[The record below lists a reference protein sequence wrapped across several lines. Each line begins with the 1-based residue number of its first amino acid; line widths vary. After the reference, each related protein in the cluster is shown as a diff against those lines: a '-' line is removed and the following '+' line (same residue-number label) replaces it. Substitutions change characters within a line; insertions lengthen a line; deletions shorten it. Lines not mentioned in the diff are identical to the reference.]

1 MDRYGTVGA
10 VIAAAGSSSRMG
22 GRDKLAEP
30 LDGIP
35 EILRTLAA
43 VEAVPEIREIVV
55 VTREDRV
62 EEYRRLLGQC
72 SRLRAVVP
80 GGSTRQESVRNGV
93 RALSPDCT
101 LAAIHDGARPLVTPE
116 VFARC
121 IEAARSCGAA
131 TAAVPVKDTIKL
143 ADEAGR
149 VLDTPDR
156 SALRAMQTPQA
167 FRVELIRKAHE
178 IARRDGFLGT
188 DDAAL
193 LEHAGMPVYLCEGS
207 RENLKLTTPTDLML
221 AGLILAARA
230 EKELIG

>member
-1 MDRYGTVGA
+1 MDRYRTVGA

-35 EILRTLAA
+35 VILRTLAA

-121 IEAARSCGAA
+121 IEAARNCGAA

-156 SALRAMQTPQA
+156 SRLWAVQTPQIFDRERYLRA
-167 FRVELIRKAHE
+167 AEEVE
-178 IARRDGFLGT
+178 RRGLSCT
-188 DDAAL
+188 DDCQLFEAMGWEVQL
-193 LEHAGMPVYLCEGS
+193 VMGDY
-207 RENLKLTTPTDLML
+207 RNLKLTTPEDF
-221 AGLILAARA
+221 LAAGA
-230 EKELIG
+230 YLEGIK

>member
-1 MDRYGTVGA
+1 MDRYRTVGA

-35 EILRTLAA
+35 VILRTLAA

-93 RALSPDCT
+93 RALLPDCT
-101 LAAIHDGARPLVTPE
+101 LAAIHDGAVRW
-116 VFARC
+116 
-121 IEAARSCGAA
+121 
-131 TAAVPVKDTIKL
+131 
-143 ADEAGR
+143 
-149 VLDTPDR
+149 
-156 SALRAMQTPQA
+156 
-167 FRVELIRKAHE
+167 
-178 IARRDGFLGT
+178 
-188 DDAAL
+188 
-193 LEHAGMPVYLCEGS
+193 
-207 RENLKLTTPTDLML
+207 
-221 AGLILAARA
+221 
-230 EKELIG
+230 

>member
-35 EILRTLAA
+35 VILRTLAA

-80 GGSTRQESVRNGV
+80 GGSARQESVRNGA

-156 SALRAMQTPQA
+156 SRLWAVQTPQIFDRERYLRA
-167 FRVELIRKAHE
+167 AEEAE
-178 IARRDGFLGT
+178 RRGLSCT
-188 DDAAL
+188 DDCQLFEAMGWEVQL
-193 LEHAGMPVYLCEGS
+193 VMGDY
-207 RENLKLTTPTDLML
+207 RNLKLTTPEDF
-221 AGLILAARA
+221 LAAGA
-230 EKELIG
+230 YLEGIK

>member
-1 MDRYGTVGA
+1 MDRYRTVGA

-35 EILRTLAA
+35 VILRTLAA

-72 SRLRAVVP
+72 SRLRAVVL
-80 GGSTRQESVRNGV
+80 GGSARQESVRNGV

-156 SALRAMQTPQA
+156 SRLWAVQTPQIFDRERYLRA
-167 FRVELIRKAHE
+167 AEEAE
-178 IARRDGFLGT
+178 RRGLSCT
-188 DDAAL
+188 DDCQLFEAMGWEVQL
-193 LEHAGMPVYLCEGS
+193 VMGDY
-207 RENLKLTTPTDLML
+207 RNLKLTTPEDF
-221 AGLILAARA
+221 LAAGA
-230 EKELIG
+230 YLEGIK

>member
-35 EILRTLAA
+35 VILRTLAA

-121 IEAARSCGAA
+121 IEAAWSCGAA

-156 SALRAMQTPQA
+156 SRLWAVQTPQIFDRERYLRA
-167 FRVELIRKAHE
+167 AEEAE
-178 IARRDGFLGT
+178 RRGLSCT
-188 DDAAL
+188 DDCQLFEAMGWEVQL
-193 LEHAGMPVYLCEGS
+193 VMGDY
-207 RENLKLTTPTDLML
+207 RNLKLTTPEDF
-221 AGLILAARA
+221 LAAGA
-230 EKELIG
+230 YLEGIK

>member
-22 GRDKLAEP
+22 GRDKLAEL

-35 EILRTLAA
+35 VILRTLAA

-143 ADEAGR
+143 ADEAGQ

-156 SALRAMQTPQA
+156 SRLWAVQTPQIFDRERYLRA
-167 FRVELIRKAHE
+167 AEEAE
-178 IARRDGFLGT
+178 RRGLSCT
-188 DDAAL
+188 DDCQLFEAMGWEVQL
-193 LEHAGMPVYLCEGS
+193 VMGDY
-207 RENLKLTTPTDLML
+207 RNLKLTTPEDF
-221 AGLILAARA
+221 LAAGA
-230 EKELIG
+230 YLEGIK

>member
-30 LDGIP
+30 LDGVP
-35 EILRTLAA
+35 VILRTLAA

-156 SALRAMQTPQA
+156 SRLWAVQTPQIFDRERYLRA
-167 FRVELIRKAHE
+167 AEEAE
-178 IARRDGFLGT
+178 RRGLSCT
-188 DDAAL
+188 DDCQLFEAMGWEVQL
-193 LEHAGMPVYLCEGS
+193 VMGDY
-207 RENLKLTTPTDLML
+207 RNLKLTTPEDF
-221 AGLILAARA
+221 LAAGA
-230 EKELIG
+230 YLEGIK

>member
-1 MDRYGTVGA
+1 MDRYRTVGA

-35 EILRTLAA
+35 VILRTLAA

-156 SALRAMQTPQA
+156 SRLWAVQTPQIFDRERYLRA
-167 FRVELIRKAHE
+167 AEEAE
-178 IARRDGFLGT
+178 RRGLSCT
-188 DDAAL
+188 DDCQLFEAMGWEVQL
-193 LEHAGMPVYLCEGS
+193 VMGDY
-207 RENLKLTTPTDLML
+207 RNLKLTTPEDF
-221 AGLILAARA
+221 LAAGA
-230 EKELIG
+230 FLEGIK

>member
-1 MDRYGTVGA
+1 MDRYRTVGV

-35 EILRTLAA
+35 VILRTLAA
-43 VEAVPEIREIVV
+43 VEAVSEIREFVV

-62 EEYRRLLGQC
+62 EEYCRLLGQC
-72 SRLRAVVP
+72 TRLRAVVP

-121 IEAARSCGAA
+121 IEAARSYGAA

-156 SALRAMQTPQA
+156 SRLWAVQTPQIFDRERYLRA
-167 FRVELIRKAHE
+167 AEEAE
-178 IARRDGFLGT
+178 RRGLSCT
-188 DDAAL
+188 DDCQLFEAMGWEVQL
-193 LEHAGMPVYLCEGS
+193 VMGDY
-207 RENLKLTTPTDLML
+207 RNLKLTTPEDF
-221 AGLILAARA
+221 LAAGA
-230 EKELIG
+230 YLEGIK

>member
-35 EILRTLAA
+35 VILRTLAA

-101 LAAIHDGARPLVTPE
+101 LTAIHDGARPLVTPE

-156 SALRAMQTPQA
+156 SRLWAVQTPQIFDRERYLRA
-167 FRVELIRKAHE
+167 AEEAE
-178 IARRDGFLGT
+178 RRGLSCT
-188 DDAAL
+188 DDCQLFEAMGWEVQL
-193 LEHAGMPVYLCEGS
+193 VMGDY
-207 RENLKLTTPTDLML
+207 RNLKLTTPEDF
-221 AGLILAARA
+221 LAAGA
-230 EKELIG
+230 YLEGIK

>member
-35 EILRTLAA
+35 VILRTLAA

-80 GGSTRQESVRNGV
+80 GDSTRQESVRNGV

-156 SALRAMQTPQA
+156 SRLWAVQTPQIFDRERYLRA
-167 FRVELIRKAHE
+167 AEEAE
-178 IARRDGFLGT
+178 RRGLSCT
-188 DDAAL
+188 DDCQLFEAMGWEVQL
-193 LEHAGMPVYLCEGS
+193 VMGDY
-207 RENLKLTTPTDLML
+207 RNLKLTTPEDF
-221 AGLILAARA
+221 LAAGA
-230 EKELIG
+230 YLEGIK

>member
-1 MDRYGTVGA
+1 MDRYRAVGA

-35 EILRTLAA
+35 VILRTLAA

-72 SRLRAVVP
+72 SRLRAVMP

-121 IEAARSCGAA
+121 IEAAQSCGAA

-156 SALRAMQTPQA
+156 SRLWAVQTPQIFDRERYLRA
-167 FRVELIRKAHE
+167 AEEAE
-178 IARRDGFLGT
+178 RRGLSCT
-188 DDAAL
+188 DDCQLFEAMGWEVQL
-193 LEHAGMPVYLCEGS
+193 VMGDY
-207 RENLKLTTPTDLML
+207 RNLKLTTPEDF
-221 AGLILAARA
+221 LAAGA
-230 EKELIG
+230 YLEGIK

>member
-35 EILRTLAA
+35 VILRTLAA

-143 ADEAGR
+143 ADEAER

-156 SALRAMQTPQA
+156 SRLWAVQTPQIFDRERYLRA
-167 FRVELIRKAHE
+167 AEEAE
-178 IARRDGFLGT
+178 RRGLSCT
-188 DDAAL
+188 DDCQLFEAMGWEVQL
-193 LEHAGMPVYLCEGS
+193 VMGDY
-207 RENLKLTTPTDLML
+207 RNLKLTTPEDF
-221 AGLILAARA
+221 LAAGA
-230 EKELIG
+230 YLEGIK

>member
-1 MDRYGTVGA
+1 MDRYRAVGA

-35 EILRTLAA
+35 VILRTLAA

-156 SALRAMQTPQA
+156 SRLWAVQTPQI
-167 FRVELIRKAHE
+167 FDRKRYLRAAE
-178 IARRDGFLGT
+178 EAERRGLSCT
-188 DDAAL
+188 DDCQLFEAMGWEVQL
-193 LEHAGMPVYLCEGS
+193 VMGDY
-207 RENLKLTTPTDLML
+207 RNLKLTTPEDF
-221 AGLILAARA
+221 LAAGA
-230 EKELIG
+230 YLEGIK

>member
-35 EILRTLAA
+35 VILRTLAA

-121 IEAARSCGAA
+121 IEAARSCGPA
-131 TAAVPVKDTIKL
+131 TAAGPVKDTIKL

-156 SALRAMQTPQA
+156 SRLWAVQTPQIFDRERYLRA
-167 FRVELIRKAHE
+167 AEEAE
-178 IARRDGFLGT
+178 RRGLSCT
-188 DDAAL
+188 DDCQLFEAMGWEVQL
-193 LEHAGMPVYLCEGS
+193 VMGDY
-207 RENLKLTTPTDLML
+207 RNLKLTTPEDF
-221 AGLILAARA
+221 LAAGA
-230 EKELIG
+230 YLEGIK

>member
-1 MDRYGTVGA
+1 MDRYRTVGA

-22 GRDKLAEP
+22 GRDKLAEL

-35 EILRTLAA
+35 VILRTLAA

-72 SRLRAVVP
+72 TRLRAVVP

-156 SALRAMQTPQA
+156 SRLWAVQTPQLFDRERDLRA
-167 FRVELIRKAHE
+167 AEEAE
-178 IARRDGFLGT
+178 RRGLSCT
-188 DDAAL
+188 DDCQLFEAMGWEVQL
-193 LEHAGMPVYLCEGS
+193 VMGDY
-207 RENLKLTTPTDLML
+207 RNLKLTTPEDF
-221 AGLILAARA
+221 LAAGA
-230 EKELIG
+230 YLEGIK

>member
-1 MDRYGTVGA
+1 MDRYRAVGA

-22 GRDKLAEP
+22 GRDKLAEL

-35 EILRTLAA
+35 VILRTLAA

-93 RALSPDCT
+93 RALSPDCM

-156 SALRAMQTPQA
+156 SRLWAVQTPQIFDRERYLRA
-167 FRVELIRKAHE
+167 AEEAE
-178 IARRDGFLGT
+178 RRGLSCT
-188 DDAAL
+188 DDCQLFEAMGWEVQL
-193 LEHAGMPVYLCEGS
+193 VMGDY
-207 RENLKLTTPTDLML
+207 RNLKLTTPEDF
-221 AGLILAARA
+221 LAAGA
-230 EKELIG
+230 YLEGIK

>member
-1 MDRYGTVGA
+1 MNQNEDRRRQHGP
-10 VIAAAGSSSRMG
+10 IQGSRSCDCGSN
-22 GRDKLAEP
+22 KLAEL

-35 EILRTLAA
+35 VILRTLAA

-93 RALSPDCT
+93 RTLSPDCT

-121 IEAARSCGAA
+121 IEAAQSCGAA

-156 SALRAMQTPQA
+156 SRLWAVQTPQIFDRERYLRA
-167 FRVELIRKAHE
+167 AEEAE
-178 IARRDGFLGT
+178 RRGLSCT
-188 DDAAL
+188 DDCQLFEAMGWEVQL
-193 LEHAGMPVYLCEGS
+193 VMGDY
-207 RENLKLTTPTDLML
+207 RNLKLTTPEDFHA
-221 AGLILAARA
+221 AGAYLEGI
-230 EKELIG
+230 K

>member
-35 EILRTLAA
+35 VILRTLAA

-93 RALSPDCT
+93 RALLPDCT

-121 IEAARSCGAA
+121 IEAARNCGAA

-156 SALRAMQTPQA
+156 SRLWAVQTPQIFDRERYLRA
-167 FRVELIRKAHE
+167 AEEAE
-178 IARRDGFLGT
+178 RRGLSCT
-188 DDAAL
+188 DDCQLFEAMGWEVQL
-193 LEHAGMPVYLCEGS
+193 VMGDY
-207 RENLKLTTPTDLML
+207 RNLKLTTPEDF
-221 AGLILAARA
+221 LAAGA
-230 EKELIG
+230 YLEGIK

>member
-35 EILRTLAA
+35 VILRTLAA

-121 IEAARSCGAA
+121 IEAARSCEAA

-156 SALRAMQTPQA
+156 SRLWAVQTPQIFDRERYLRA
-167 FRVELIRKAHE
+167 AEEAE
-178 IARRDGFLGT
+178 RRGLSCT
-188 DDAAL
+188 DDCQLFEAMGWEVQL
-193 LEHAGMPVYLCEGS
+193 VMGDY
-207 RENLKLTTPTDLML
+207 RNLKLTTPEDF
-221 AGLILAARA
+221 LAAGA
-230 EKELIG
+230 YLEGIK

>member
-1 MDRYGTVGA
+1 MDRYRAVGA

-35 EILRTLAA
+35 VILRTLAA

-121 IEAARSCGAA
+121 IEVARSCGAA

-156 SALRAMQTPQA
+156 SWLWAVQTPQIFDRERYLRA
-167 FRVELIRKAHE
+167 AEEAE
-178 IARRDGFLGT
+178 RRGLSCT
-188 DDAAL
+188 DDCQLFEAMGWEVQL
-193 LEHAGMPVYLCEGS
+193 VMGDY
-207 RENLKLTTPTDLML
+207 RNLKLTTPEDF
-221 AGLILAARA
+221 LAAGA
-230 EKELIG
+230 YLEGIK

>member
-35 EILRTLAA
+35 VILRTLAA

-72 SRLRAVVP
+72 TRLRAVVP

-156 SALRAMQTPQA
+156 SRLWAVQTPQIFDRERYLRA
-167 FRVELIRKAHE
+167 AEEAE
-178 IARRDGFLGT
+178 RRGLSCT
-188 DDAAL
+188 DDCQLFEAMGWEVQL
-193 LEHAGMPVYLCEGS
+193 VMGDY
-207 RENLKLTTPTDLML
+207 RNLKLTTPEDF
-221 AGLILAARA
+221 LAAGA
-230 EKELIG
+230 YLEGIK

>member
-1 MDRYGTVGA
+1 MDRYRAVGA

-35 EILRTLAA
+35 VILRTLAA

-156 SALRAMQTPQA
+156 SRLWAVQTPQIFDRERYLRA
-167 FRVELIRKAHE
+167 AEEAE
-178 IARRDGFLGT
+178 RRGLSCT
-188 DDAAL
+188 DDCQLFEAMGWEVQL
-193 LEHAGMPVYLCEGS
+193 VMGDY
-207 RENLKLTTPTDLML
+207 RNLKLTTPEDF
-221 AGLILAARA
+221 LAAGA
-230 EKELIG
+230 YLEGIK

>member
-1 MDRYGTVGA
+1 MDRYRTVGA

-35 EILRTLAA
+35 VILRTLAA

-80 GGSTRQESVRNGV
+80 GGSARQESVRNGV

-156 SALRAMQTPQA
+156 SRLWAVQTPQIFDRERYLRA
-167 FRVELIRKAHE
+167 AEEAE
-178 IARRDGFLGT
+178 RRGLSCT
-188 DDAAL
+188 DDCQLFEAMGWEVQL
-193 LEHAGMPVYLCEGS
+193 VMGDY
-207 RENLKLTTPTDLML
+207 RNLKLTTPEDF
-221 AGLILAARA
+221 LAAGA
-230 EKELIG
+230 YLEGIK

>member
-1 MDRYGTVGA
+1 MDRYRAVGA

-35 EILRTLAA
+35 VILRTLAA

-80 GGSTRQESVRNGV
+80 GGSTRQESARNGV

-156 SALRAMQTPQA
+156 SRLWAVQTPQIFDRERYLRA
-167 FRVELIRKAHE
+167 AEEAE
-178 IARRDGFLGT
+178 RRGLSCT
-188 DDAAL
+188 DDCQLFEAMGWEVQL
-193 LEHAGMPVYLCEGS
+193 VMGDY
-207 RENLKLTTPTDLML
+207 RNLKLTTPEDF
-221 AGLILAARA
+221 LAAGA
-230 EKELIG
+230 YLEGIK

>member
-1 MDRYGTVGA
+1 MDRYGMVGA

-35 EILRTLAA
+35 VILRTLAA

-156 SALRAMQTPQA
+156 SRLWAVQTPQIFDRERYLRA
-167 FRVELIRKAHE
+167 AEEAE
-178 IARRDGFLGT
+178 RRGLSCT
-188 DDAAL
+188 DDCQLFEAMGWEVQL
-193 LEHAGMPVYLCEGS
+193 VMGNY
-207 RENLKLTTPTDLML
+207 RNLKLTTPEDF
-221 AGLILAARA
+221 LAAGA
-230 EKELIG
+230 YLEGIK

>member
-35 EILRTLAA
+35 VILRTLAA
-43 VEAVPEIREIVV
+43 VEAIPEIREIVV

-156 SALRAMQTPQA
+156 SRLWAVQTPQIFDRERYLRA
-167 FRVELIRKAHE
+167 AEEAE
-178 IARRDGFLGT
+178 RRGLSCT
-188 DDAAL
+188 DDCQLFEAMGWEVQL
-193 LEHAGMPVYLCEGS
+193 VMGDY
-207 RENLKLTTPTDLML
+207 RNLKLTTPEDF
-221 AGLILAARA
+221 LAAGA
-230 EKELIG
+230 YLEGIK

>member
-35 EILRTLAA
+35 VILRTLAA

-156 SALRAMQTPQA
+156 SRLWAVQTPQIFDRERYLRA
-167 FRVELIRKAHE
+167 AEEAE
-178 IARRDGFLGT
+178 RRGLSCT
-188 DDAAL
+188 DDCQLFEAMGWEVQL
-193 LEHAGMPVYLCEGS
+193 VMGDY
-207 RENLKLTTPTDLML
+207 RNLKLTTPEDF
-221 AGLILAARA
+221 LAAGAYR
-230 EKELIG
+230 EGIK

>member
-1 MDRYGTVGA
+1 MDRYRTVGA

-35 EILRTLAA
+35 VILRTLAA

-93 RALSPDCT
+93 RALSPDCM

-156 SALRAMQTPQA
+156 SRLWAVQTPQIFDRERYLRA
-167 FRVELIRKAHE
+167 AEEAE
-178 IARRDGFLGT
+178 RRGLSCT
-188 DDAAL
+188 DDCQLFEAMGWEVQL
-193 LEHAGMPVYLCEGS
+193 VMGDY
-207 RENLKLTTPTDLML
+207 RNLKLTTPEDF
-221 AGLILAARA
+221 LAAGA
-230 EKELIG
+230 YLEGIK

>member
-35 EILRTLAA
+35 VILRTLAA

-116 VFARC
+116 VFAQC
-121 IEAARSCGAA
+121 IEAARNCGAA

-156 SALRAMQTPQA
+156 SRLWAVQTPQIFDRERYLRA
-167 FRVELIRKAHE
+167 AEEAE
-178 IARRDGFLGT
+178 RRGLSCT
-188 DDAAL
+188 DDCQLFEAMGWEVQL
-193 LEHAGMPVYLCEGS
+193 VMGDY
-207 RENLKLTTPTDLML
+207 RNLKLTTPEDF
-221 AGLILAARA
+221 LAAGA
-230 EKELIG
+230 YLEGIK

>member
-1 MDRYGTVGA
+1 MDRYRTVGA

-35 EILRTLAA
+35 VILRTLAA

-62 EEYRRLLGQC
+62 EEYRRLLGQR

-156 SALRAMQTPQA
+156 SRLWAVQTPQIFDRERYLRA
-167 FRVELIRKAHE
+167 AEEAE
-178 IARRDGFLGT
+178 RRGLSCT
-188 DDAAL
+188 DDCQLFEAMGWEVQL
-193 LEHAGMPVYLCEGS
+193 VMGDY
-207 RENLKLTTPTDLML
+207 RNLKLTTPEDF
-221 AGLILAARA
+221 LAAGA
-230 EKELIG
+230 YLEGIK

>member
-35 EILRTLAA
+35 VILRTLAA

-131 TAAVPVKDTIKL
+131 PAAVPVKDTIKL

-156 SALRAMQTPQA
+156 SRLWAVQTPQIFDRERYLRA
-167 FRVELIRKAHE
+167 AEEAE
-178 IARRDGFLGT
+178 RRGLSCT
-188 DDAAL
+188 DDCQLFEAMGWEVQL
-193 LEHAGMPVYLCEGS
+193 VMGDY
-207 RENLKLTTPTDLML
+207 RNLKLTTPEDF
-221 AGLILAARA
+221 LAAGA
-230 EKELIG
+230 YLEGIK

>member
-35 EILRTLAA
+35 VILRTLAA

-93 RALSPDCT
+93 RALSLDCT

-156 SALRAMQTPQA
+156 SRLWAVQTPQIFDRERYLRA
-167 FRVELIRKAHE
+167 AEEAE
-178 IARRDGFLGT
+178 RRGLSCT
-188 DDAAL
+188 DDCQLFEAMGWEVQL
-193 LEHAGMPVYLCEGS
+193 VMGDY
-207 RENLKLTTPTDLML
+207 RNLKLTTPEDF
-221 AGLILAARA
+221 LAAGA
-230 EKELIG
+230 YLEGIK

>member
-35 EILRTLAA
+35 VILRTLAA

-72 SRLRAVVP
+72 SRLRAVVL

-143 ADEAGR
+143 ADEAGQ

-156 SALRAMQTPQA
+156 SRLWAVQTPQIFDRERYLRA
-167 FRVELIRKAHE
+167 AEEAE
-178 IARRDGFLGT
+178 RRGLSCT
-188 DDAAL
+188 DDCQLFEAMGWEVQL
-193 LEHAGMPVYLCEGS
+193 VMGDY
-207 RENLKLTTPTDLML
+207 RNLKLTTPEDF
-221 AGLILAARA
+221 LAAGA
-230 EKELIG
+230 YLEGIK

>member
-1 MDRYGTVGA
+1 MDRYRAVGA

-35 EILRTLAA
+35 VILRTLAA

-156 SALRAMQTPQA
+156 SRLWAVQTPQIFDRERYLRA
-167 FRVELIRKAHE
+167 AEEAE
-178 IARRDGFLGT
+178 RRGLSCT
-188 DDAAL
+188 DDCQLFEAVGWEVQL
-193 LEHAGMPVYLCEGS
+193 VMGDY
-207 RENLKLTTPTDLML
+207 RNLKLTTPEDF
-221 AGLILAARA
+221 LAAGA
-230 EKELIG
+230 YLEGIK

>member
-35 EILRTLAA
+35 VILRTLAA

-93 RALSPDCT
+93 RALSPDCM

-131 TAAVPVKDTIKL
+131 TAAVPVKDTIKQ

-156 SALRAMQTPQA
+156 SRLWAVQTPQIFDRERYLRA
-167 FRVELIRKAHE
+167 AEEAE
-178 IARRDGFLGT
+178 RRGLSCT
-188 DDAAL
+188 DDCQLFEAMGWEVQL
-193 LEHAGMPVYLCEGS
+193 VMGDY
-207 RENLKLTTPTDLML
+207 RNLKLTTPEDF
-221 AGLILAARA
+221 LAAGAYR
-230 EKELIG
+230 EGIK